1 MTSEKI
7 AVKVDKDLED
17 LIPGFMQRRR
27 EDVASIRASLS
38 AGDLDKVRITGHSMK
53 GTGGGYGFEELS
65 QIGSKLEKAAQA
77 GDADAISSLVTRL
90 EDYLDKVVVEY
101 E

>member
-7 AVKVDKDLED
+7 MVKVDKDLED

-27 EDVASIRASLS
+27 ADVESLKASLS
-38 AGDLDKVRITGHSMK
+38 AGELDKIRITGHSMK
-53 GTGGGYGFEELS
+53 GTGGGYGFDDLT
-65 QIGSKLEKAAQA
+65 QIGAELEKAAVSRN
-77 GDADAISSLVTRL
+77 ADEISALVQRL
-90 EDYLDKVVVEY
+90 EQYLDKVVIEF

>member
-65 QIGSKLEKAAQA
+65 QIGSELEKAAQA
-77 GDADAISSLVTRL
+77 GDADAISSLVVRL
-90 EDYLDKVVVEY
+90 EEYLDKVVVEY

>member
-7 AVKVDKDLED
+7 TVKVDKDLED

-53 GTGGGYGFEELS
+53 GTGGGYGFEDLS
-65 QIGSKLEKAAQA
+65 RIGSELEKAAQA
-77 GDADAISSLVTRL
+77 GDADAIISLVARL
-90 EDYLDKVVVEY
+90 EEYLDKVVIEY

>member
-1 MTSEKI
+1 
-7 AVKVDKDLED
+7 
-17 LIPGFMQRRR
+17 MQRRR

-38 AGDLDKVRITGHSMK
+38 AGDLDKVRITGHSIK
-53 GTGGGYGFEELS
+53 GTGGGYGFDELS

-77 GDADAISSLVTRL
+77 GDAGAISSLVTRL

>member
-7 AVKVDKDLED
+7 KVKVDKDLED

-38 AGDLDKVRITGHSMK
+38 AGDMDKVRITGHSMK
-53 GTGGGYGFEELS
+53 GTGGGYGFDELS
-65 QIGSKLEKAAQA
+65 RIGSKLEKAAQA
-77 GDADAISSLVTRL
+77 GDADAISSLVTLL

>member
-65 QIGSKLEKAAQA
+65 RIGSELEKAAQA
-77 GDADAISSLVTRL
+77 GDADAISSLAVRL
-90 EDYLDKVVVEY
+90 EEYLDKVVVEY

>member
-7 AVKVDKDLED
+7 TVKVDKDLED

-27 EDVASIRASLS
+27 EDVASIRASLT
-38 AGDLDKVRITGHSMK
+38 AGDLDKVRVTGHSMK

-65 QIGSKLEKAAQA
+65 RIGSKLEKAAQT
-77 GDADAISSLVTRL
+77 GDSDAISSLVTRL